1 MHIILLKD
9 VAKVGDQYETLKV
22 RDGFGNNFL
31 IPQGLAVVAN
41 DSNTRKFASIIRAM
55 DKKELARLSEYKA
68 LAAELDGKTIT
79 IASKSAGDKGKL
91 FGSVDAVQI
100 AAAIQKQ
107 LNVTV
112 DRKKIKTETLKVLG
126 EHEINIELNKEVSAK
141 VKLEIVAL
149 KGATA

>member
-9 VAKVGDQYETLKV
+9 VAKVGDQYETVKV

-41 DSNTRKFASIIRAM
+41 DSNTRKYASIIRAL
-55 DKKELARLSEYKA
+55 DKKELVRLSEYK
-68 LAAELDGKTIT
+68 LVAAEIDGKSIT
-79 IASKSAGDKGKL
+79 IISKAGDKGKL
-91 FGSVDAVQI
+91 FGSVDAAQI

-112 DRKKIKTETLKVLG
+112 DRKKIKTEAIKTLG
-126 EHEINIELNKEVSAK
+126 EHEILVELHKEVVAK
-141 VKLEIVAL
+141 VKLEIAKGV
-149 KGATA
+149 GATA